1 MSIPSVIGI
10 DLGGTT
16 VKCGLVNARGE
27 IRYENKFPTR
37 ADEGPKTVIGQI
49 EAGIRDVITRGG
61 APSIQA
67 IGIGAP
73 GVVDDQGV
81 VQAPPNLKGWDEV
94 HLSQGLAQRFPGFRV
109 VVEND
114 ANVAAI
120 AEAKFGAGR
129 ELPNFLFV
137 IWGTG
142 VGGGIILNG
151 KIHRGPTGG
160 AGEIGHIS
168 IDHNGPDCNCG
179 GRGCIEAYIGQRYL
193 SQRTAEKLRTHPESA
208 ILPLIGGDLSK
219 LEPVYIA
226 QAAEQ
231 GDAFARDVLV
241 ESGHFLGIA
250 IAAVM
255 NVLDLRVSI
264 IGGGVSG
271 AGDFVLEAVADA
283 VRAQVL
289 KPLRPGIRVL
299 RAQLGNTAGML
310 GAAGLVLP

>member
-231 GDAFARDVLV
+231 GDAFR
-241 ESGHFLGIA
+241 
-250 IAAVM
+250 
-255 NVLDLRVSI
+255 
-264 IGGGVSG
+264 
-271 AGDFVLEAVADA
+271 
-283 VRAQVL
+283 
-289 KPLRPGIRVL
+289 
-299 RAQLGNTAGML
+299 
-310 GAAGLVLP
+310 

>member
-1 MSIPSVIGI
+1 MSTPSVIGI

-16 VKCGLVNARGE
+16 VKCGLVNALGE
-27 IRYENKFPTR
+27 IVYENKLPTR
-37 ADEGPKTVIGQI
+37 ADEGPHTVIGQI
-49 EAGIRDVITRGG
+49 ETGVRDVIARSA
-61 APSIQA
+61 APTVPA

-73 GVVDDQGV
+73 GVVNDQGV
-81 VQAPPNLKGWDEV
+81 VQAPPNLTGWDEV
-94 HLSQGLAQRFPGFRV
+94 HLAEELAKRIPDYRV

-129 ELPNFLFV
+129 NIPNFLFV

-151 KIHRGPTGG
+151 KIFRGLTGG

-168 IDHNGPDCNCG
+168 IDHNGPPCNCG

-193 SQRTAEKLRTHPESA
+193 SQRTAEKLRNHPKSA
-208 ILPLIGGDLSK
+208 ILKLIQGDLSK

-226 QAAEQ
+226 RAAEQ
-231 GDAFARDVLV
+231 GDPFAREVLV
-241 ESGHFLGIA
+241 ESGRLLGVA

-255 NVLDLRVSI
+255 NILDLRVSI

-271 AGDFVLEAVADA
+271 AGDFVLEAAADA